1 MGLIVGHFWIRG
13 EWDNAPVPDGLK
25 LIVMPVPP
33 RRVFGAGWH
42 PSTKAALLSLEEHL
56 VSGDSVA
63 DIGTGVGILSV
74 AAALLGASSVF
85 ASDIYPPAEAAAK
98 ATFKAN
104 NVDVQ
109 FSTETWPTTKVDLL
123 VCSVGDSFYV
133 DNRDKLVAHGK
144 KCILILN
151 DYSVEVLDG

>member
-1 MGLIVGHFWIRG
+1 MGLIVGPFWIRG
-13 EWDNAPVPDGLK
+13 DWDDTPTPDGLK
-25 LIVMPVPP
+25 PIIMPVPP
-33 RRVFGAGWH
+33 RRVFGVGWH
-42 PSTKAALLSLEEHL
+42 PSTKAALLSLDEHL

-74 AAALLGASSVF
+74 AASLLGARSVF

-109 FSTETWPTTKVDLL
+109 FSTETWPIAKVDLV
-123 VCSVGDSFYV
+123 VCSVGDTFY
-133 DNRDKLVAHGK
+133 DANRDKLLAHGK

-151 DYSVEVLDG
+151 DYSVEVIDG